1 MKHKDQMILEQ
12 AYSKVVEAQTSF
24 AKREQTEVL
33 KSLLDTADWTSIF
46 LRPEGQAAKV
56 FINWLLDVA
65 GYTEDMD
72 ERFRG
77 QAPSKETQRK
87 LQAVE
92 SLKNLINSR

>member
-1 MKHKDQMILEQ
+1 MKHKDQIFLEE
-12 AYSKVVEAQTSF
+12 AYTKITEAQTSF
-24 AKREQTEVL
+24 AKREQTEML

-46 LRPEGQAAKV
+46 SRPEGQAAKV

-65 GYTEDMD
+65 GYTEDID

-77 QAPSKETQRK
+77 QTPSEETQRK